1 MQGVII
7 VEFASVK
14 ELVITMGTQYRGRI
28 FLSSPE
34 DGVDLTYDAY
44 LLAVRRLE
52 KALLALGMRKGER
65 VALLLANGLN
75 YAVTFTGVMASG
87 GVVVPINPHLKPAE
101 VNRLLVDA
109 GTSLV
114 VTDDGWYRVFYPLL
128 KGLPVR
134 RLDLGVQ
141 GGRLLALELASGSK
155 GDDRAVEAS
164 PPGRNDLALLL
175 YTSGT
180 TGKPKGVMLTHGNLL
195 AEARYIQKGHRLTP
209 EDTALCILPL
219 YHINGE
225 VVTLITPIFSGGR
238 VVMPHKFRASRFW
251 DWVRNY
257 RVTWF
262 SAVPTILSILLSH
275 PLPDRSALSSLRFA
289 RSASAPLPVAV
300 LREFEARFAVPVIEA
315 YGLSETAS
323 QVTTN
328 PLPPAVRKP
337 GSVGL
342 PVGNQVRVVNENGET
357 VPAGVTGEVV
367 VRGEN
372 VCRGYFHNEEAT
384 AASFKGGWFYTGDL
398 GYLDADGY
406 LFLTGRRKELI
417 NRGGEKFSPR
427 EIDEILYRLPE
438 VELAAAVGVP
448 DPLYGEEVV
457 AFIQLRPGKSLA
469 EDRVISFLRDY
480 LADFKVPRE
489 VIFIRD
495 FPRGPSGKIQRL
507 KLVDLYLKKFQGAAH
522 GAGAGT
528 RPINGEEVAKR

>member
-1 MQGVII
+1 M
-7 VEFASVK
+7 EFASIRD
-14 ELVITMGTQYRGRI
+14 LVITRGNQYPGRI

-34 DGVDLTYDAY
+34 DGMDLTYDAY

-52 KALLALGMRKGER
+52 KALLAQGMRKGKR
-65 VALLLANGLN
+65 AALLLANGLN
-75 YAVTFTGVMASG
+75 YAVSFTGVMAAG
-87 GVVVPINPHLKPAE
+87 GVVVPINPHLKAAE
-101 VNRLLVDA
+101 VARLLADA

-114 VTDDGWYRVFYPLL
+114 LTDSEWYRVFYPLL

-134 RLDLGVQ
+134 WLDLGFQ
-141 GGRLLALELASGSK
+141 GGRLLALEWATGS
-155 GDDRAVEAS
+155 DRDYSPVDAP
-164 PPGRNDLALLL
+164 PPGRDDVALLL

-195 AEARYIQKGHRLTP
+195 AEASYIQEGHRLTP
-209 EDTALCILPL
+209 EDIALCILPL
-219 YHINGE
+219 FHINGE
-225 VVTLITPIFSGGR
+225 VVTLITPLFSGGR
-238 VVMPHKFRASRFW
+238 VVMPSKFRASRFW
-251 DWVRNY
+251 DWVRRY

-300 LREFEARFAVPVIEA
+300 LREFEARFDVPVIEA

-342 PVGNQVRVVNENGET
+342 PVGNEVRVVDEKGKP

-372 VCRGYFHNEEAT
+372 VCRGYFHNEKAT
-384 AASFKGGWFYTGDL
+384 ATFFNGGWFYTGDL

-417 NRGGEKFSPR
+417 NRGGEKISPR
-427 EIDEILYRLPE
+427 EIDEVLYRLPG

-448 DPLYGEEVV
+448 DPLYGEEVI
-457 AFIQLRPGKSLA
+457 AFIQLRPRKSLA
-469 EDRVISFLRDY
+469 EERVLSFCRDY
-480 LADFKVPRE
+480 LADFKIPRE

-495 FPRGPSGKIQRL
+495 FPRGPNGKIQRL
-507 KLVDLYLKKFQGAAH
+507 KLVDLYLEKYQGAAH

-528 RPINGEEVAKR
+528 CSMNNEEEVAKR